1 MKELFKLLTDREKRT
16 LGVLAAAAV
25 LVLLAFLFVSLGA
38 VRSYGRSEETLTRLT
53 AELGKARVSWDR
65 ARTESGRWEEAKEDL
80 EAFRTRY
87 FYNDKQGIR
96 DLRLDLEKVFAEAG
110 IRVFQIG
117 YKYADLEKG
126 KARKVVAGFTFRGNY
141 ATLKRFLA
149 VIEGFPKFLVLE
161 RIDFLNTGSETGAL
175 ELKIEL
181 AGYYET

>member
-1 MKELFKLLTDREKRT
+1 MKELFKLLTDREKRM
-16 LGVLAAAAV
+16 LGILAGAAV
-25 LVLLAFLFVSLGA
+25 LFLLAFLFVSLGA
-38 VRSYGRSEETLTRLT
+38 LRSYGRSEEALTRLT
-53 AELGKARVSWDR
+53 KDLGKARVSLDL
-65 ARTESGRWEEAKEDL
+65 ARTESGRWEEAKGDL

-87 FYNDKQGIR
+87 FYDDKQGIR

-110 IRVFQIG
+110 IRVSEIG

-126 KARKVVAGFTFRGNY
+126 KARKVVAGFTFRGHY

-149 VIEGFPKFLVLE
+149 VIERFPKFLILE

>member
-1 MKELFKLLTDREKRT
+1 MRELFKLLTDREKRA
-16 LGVLAAAAV
+16 LSVLAGAAV
-25 LVLLAFLFVSLGA
+25 LFLLAFLFVSLGA
-38 VRSYGRSEETLTRLT
+38 LRSYDRSEASLTRLT
-53 AELGKARVSWDR
+53 TELGKTRESWDR
-65 ARTESGRWEEAKEDL
+65 ARVESGRWEEAKGDL

-87 FYNDKQGIR
+87 FYDDKQGIR
-96 DLRLDLEKVFAEAG
+96 DLRLDLEKVFARAG
-110 IRVFQIG
+110 IRVSQIG

-149 VIEGFPKFLVLE
+149 VIEGFPKFLILE
-161 RIDFLNTGSETGAL
+161 RIDFLNTGSETGSL

>member
-1 MKELFKLLTDREKRT
+1 MKELFKLLTEREKRT
-16 LGVLAAAAV
+16 LDVLAAAAV

-38 VRSYGRSEETLTRLT
+38 LRSYGRSEEALTRQT
-53 AELGKARVSWDR
+53 TELGKARVSWDE
-65 ARTESGRWEEAKEDL
+65 ARTESGRWEEAKGDL

-87 FYNDKQGIR
+87 FYDDKQGIR

-110 IRVFQIG
+110 IRVSQIG
-117 YKYADLEKG
+117 YKYADLEMG

-149 VIEGFPKFLVLE
+149 VIEAFPKFLVLE